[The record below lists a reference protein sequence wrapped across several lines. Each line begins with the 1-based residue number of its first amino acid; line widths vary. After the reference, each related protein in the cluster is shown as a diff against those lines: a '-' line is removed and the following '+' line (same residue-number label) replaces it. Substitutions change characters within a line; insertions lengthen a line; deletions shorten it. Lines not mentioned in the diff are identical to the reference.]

1 MSRRTLACAVA
12 VVAVLGTA
20 TACRPA
26 DTTGSGGT
34 TPTATSPGDGKADG
48 DGKTVPDV
56 VGMGLQS
63 AQDAAQAAG
72 FHRLTS
78 HDSLGRARMQI
89 LDRDW
94 KVCAQNVEAGAVRA
108 TDTELDF
115 GAVKLDETC
124 PAHDQAAAPAAGT
137 MPDFRGKS
145 VKAARRA
152 LDSGTSIRVDDA
164 SGAHRFVLIESN
176 WQVCTQN
183 PVAGTKLTG
192 RPVGLTAVKYGESC
206 P

>member
-34 TPTATSPGDGKADG
+34 TSTATSPGDGKADG
-48 DGKTVPDV
+48 DRKTVPDV

-124 PAHDQAAAPAAGT
+124 PPHDQAAAPAAGT

-192 RPVGLTAVKYGESC
+192 RPVALTAVKYGESC